1 MKTNPLNIRYSH
13 EVFQGEL
20 VNNTNFKTFINRTY
34 GVRAA
39 MKIINHYCQDPKCNT
54 VSDIISRWAPP
65 CENNTEK
72 YIEFVIDKR
81 NVLSRDTVIDP
92 LHHKLEFCLLIQRMA
107 IYESNIHLTNKVILD
122 AYKLAFPSL

>member
-1 MKTNPLNIRYSH
+1 MKSNPLNIRKSKDI
-13 EVFQGEL
+13 FLGEL
-20 VNNTNFKTFINRTY
+20 KSTGDFKVFINRTY

-39 MKIINHYCQDPKCNT
+39 MKIINHYCQDHKCNT

-72 YIEFVIDKR
+72 YIAFVTDNR

-92 LHHKLEFCLLIQRMA
+92 LHHKFEFCLLIQRMA

-122 AYKLAFPSL
+122 AYKLAFPNM